1 MRYEFGV
8 LILGGAYFRNFTV
21 ALRICGVV
29 RVAVSCL
36 VGLLFFLFV
45 STSANYGKDRNVD
58 YSARAKDNTGEKPR

>member
-1 MRYEFGV
+1 M
-8 LILGGAYFRNFTV
+8 LIFGGAYFRNFTV

-29 RVAVSCL
+29 SVAVSCL

-58 YSARAKDNTGEKPR
+58 YLARAKGNAKEKPR